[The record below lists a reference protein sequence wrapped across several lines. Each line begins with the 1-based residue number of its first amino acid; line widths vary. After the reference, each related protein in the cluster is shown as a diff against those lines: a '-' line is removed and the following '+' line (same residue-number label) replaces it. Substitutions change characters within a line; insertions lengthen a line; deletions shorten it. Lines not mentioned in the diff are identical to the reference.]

1 MKILRIIAAYILFAG
16 LWFVFMD
23 RLLLSW
29 VQDPLLL
36 TNLQT
41 AKGWLFVLASALM
54 LYPLLLVSLQ
64 QQRKAERAVIQS
76 EQTYR
81 ALFEHHPQ
89 AMWLYDPKTL
99 RILAVNDAALARYG
113 YTQTEFLAL
122 SISDLHPPERLP
134 ALLAHLSLLESER
147 ATPSQ
152 WQHRTKD
159 GRLIDVEV
167 TAHATLFAGHPA
179 RLIMASDIS
188 EQRRTGEVLAQ
199 RTQELSAIFEALP
212 DLYFLLDAQGVVLE
226 YRAGRHR
233 LFLPPEQFL
242 GRRLVEAMPA
252 EVAAKMESALEQAVT
267 TRALVVF
274 EYTLPDPTGEE
285 FFEARVQPLGS
296 GRLVA
301 IVRDVTERWLRDRSL
316 RRWEAFQRSL
326 TELTTEMLQRGL
338 DDGFYQR
345 LLQRAIAV
353 LPGAQ
358 AGSILLRNANG
369 RYGYVAAQGFDLA
382 ELQQVTFSEDE
393 LLVTPHS
400 RQPERISEHSAL
412 RLDSARM
419 ARLARHGRLEE
430 LRVSL
435 IVPVWVDD
443 VLAALLN
450 LNAFDPQTD
459 FDAEVVRMAEAFAL
473 QVGVLLKRL
482 RLERAYYRLA
492 EFRLQLMQLIDESL
506 ERGLDASF
514 YQRWLERAIEI
525 IPAAQAGS
533 LLLRH
538 PDGLFRFVAA
548 VGFDLAQL
556 REVYFY
562 DYEIDAD
569 FDTLEPTLATEF
581 RANQT
586 LDPQRRAVLDSVGRA
601 AEIKVAFSIP
611 ICISD
616 KPVAFLYL
624 DNFTD
629 RSAFDQEAMSMARDF
644 ARQLAVTLQRL
655 DLERELLEYQKEL
668 KQLANYDALTLL
680 PNRALFLDRLRQAL
694 WRAQRSGQ
702 AVALLFLD
710 LDGFKL
716 VNDTLGHNTGDELLK
731 AIAERLALLVRAGDT
746 VARLG
751 GDEFTIILNDL
762 ARPQDAGLVAQKAL
776 ESLAQP
782 FLLAEH
788 ELFVSASIGIA
799 VYPNDGGDSEVLIQ
813 HADTAM
819 YRAKELGKNTYQF
832 FTADM
837 NLRLRERLSLESALR
852 QALTQRQLTVHYQ
865 PRVDLRDGRIL
876 GLEALARWPTQDGWI
891 APTRFVPLA
900 EESGLIYALGDEVL
914 RQVCEQL
921 VAWRTA
927 GVPLVPVAIN
937 LSDRQLRQRDVAHK
951 VQEVLSR
958 YRLEARWLELEIP
971 ETTAIL
977 DPDCLAKLQ
986 ALRNLGVR
994 VVIDD
999 FGTTHSS
1006 LRQLKRLPIDS
1017 LKIGQALLA
1026 EIGEDPAETPH
1037 EAATVRAIVAL
1048 ARTLDLEVVVE
1059 GVETA
1064 AQKRFVASLGCTQA
1078 QGYLFA
1084 RPSPVAE
1091 AQRWLMQGLV
1101 PHSAIE

>member
-23 RLLLSW
+23 QLLLSW

-54 LYPLLLVSLQ
+54 LYPLLLVSSQ
-64 QQRKAERAVIQS
+64 QQRKAEQAAIQS
-76 EQTYR
+76 EKTYR
-81 ALFEHHPQ
+81 GLFEHHPQ

-99 RILAVNDAALARYG
+99 RILAVNSSALARYG
-113 YTQTEFLAL
+113 YAQTEFLAL
-122 SISDLHPPERLP
+122 TITDLHPPEHQP
-134 ALLAHLSLLESER
+134 ALLAHLSLLEPER
-147 ATPSQ
+147 AAPSQ

-167 TAHATLFAGHPA
+167 TAHATLFAGRPA

-188 EQRRTGEVLAQ
+188 EQRRTGEALAQ

-226 YRAGRHR
+226 YRAGQHG

-242 GRRLVEAMPA
+242 GRRLVAVMSA
-252 EVAAKMESALEQAVT
+252 EVAAQTEAALRQALSK
-267 TRALVVF
+267 RRLVVF
-274 EYTLPDPTGEE
+274 EYTLPSPTGEG
-285 FFEARVQPLGS
+285 FFEARVQPIAPD
-296 GRLVA
+296 RLA
-301 IVRDVTERWLRDRSL
+301 IIVRDITERQRRDRSL

-338 DDGFYQR
+338 DDDFYQH

-382 ELQQVTFSEDE
+382 ELQQVTFSEAE
-393 LLVTPHS
+393 LLITPS
-400 RQPERISEHSAL
+400 SCQPERISQHDPLQLDPARAAL
-412 RLDSARM
+412 
-419 ARLARHGRLEE
+419 LARHGRLTE
-430 LRVSL
+430 LRASL

-443 VLAALLN
+443 LLAALLN

-459 FDAEVVRMAEAFAL
+459 FDAEVVQMAEVFAL

-482 RLERAYYRLA
+482 RLESAYYRLA
-492 EFRLQLMQLIDESL
+492 EFRRQLMQLIDESL
-506 ERGLDASF
+506 ERGLDARF

-562 DYEIDAD
+562 DYEIDAN

-601 AEIKVAFSIP
+601 TEIKVAFSIP

-629 RSAFDQEAMSMARDF
+629 RSAFDQEAMAMARDF

-655 DLERELLEYQKEL
+655 DLERELLMQQKEL
-668 KQLANYDALTLL
+668 KQLANYDVLTQL

-716 VNDTLGHNTGDELLK
+716 VNDTLGHNTGDVLLK

-762 ARPQDAGLVAQKAL
+762 SRPQDAGLVAQKAL

-799 VYPNDGGDSEVLIQ
+799 VYPNDGGDPEVLIQ

-819 YRAKELGKNTYQF
+819 YRAKELGSTYQF

-837 NLRLRERLSLESALR
+837 SLHLRERLSLESALR

-876 GLEALARWPTQDGWI
+876 ALEALARWPHSDGWI
-891 APTRFVPLA
+891 APAQFLPLA
-900 EESGLIYALGDEVL
+900 EETGLIYALGDEVL
-914 RQVCEQL
+914 RQSCEQL
-921 VAWRTA
+921 ATWRAA
-927 GVPLVPVAIN
+927 GVPVVPVAIN
-937 LSDRQLRQRDVAHK
+937 LSDRQLRQRDVVRK
-951 VQEVLSR
+951 VQEALSR
-958 YRLEARWLELEIP
+958 YRLEAQWLELEIP
-971 ETTAIL
+971 EMTALL

-986 ALRNLGVR
+986 TLRDLGVR
-994 VVIDD
+994 VAIDD
-999 FGTTHSS
+999 FGTAAS
-1006 LRQLKRLPIDS
+1006 LLQQLKRLPIDS
-1017 LKIGQALLA
+1017 LKIGQALLT
-1026 EIGEDPAETPH
+1026 ELGEDPMAAPH
-1037 EAATVRAIVAL
+1037 NAAIVRAIVAL
-1048 ARTLDLEVVVE
+1048 ARTLALEVIVE
-1059 GVETA
+1059 GIETE
-1064 AQKRFVASLGCTQA
+1064 AQRRFVASLGCTQA

-1084 RPSPVAE
+1084 RPSPAAE

-1101 PHSAIE
+1101 LHSVLE

>member
-1 MKILRIIAAYILFAG
+1 LKILRIIAAYIIFAG

-23 RLLLSW
+23 QLLLSW

-54 LYPLLLVSLQ
+54 LYPLLLVSSQ
-64 QQRKAERAVIQS
+64 QQRKAEQAAIQS
-76 EQTYR
+76 EKTYR
-81 ALFEHHPQ
+81 GLFEHHPQ

-99 RILAVNDAALARYG
+99 RILAVNSAALARYG
-113 YTQTEFLAL
+113 YTQAEFLAL
-122 SISDLHPPERLP
+122 TITDLHPPERQP
-134 ALLAHLSLLESER
+134 ELLAHLSRLEPER
-147 ATPSQ
+147 TAPSQ

-167 TAHATLFAGHPA
+167 TAHTTLFAGRSA

-188 EQRRTGEVLAQ
+188 EQRRTGEALAQ

-212 DLYFLLDAQGVVLE
+212 DLYFLLDAQGTVLE
-226 YRAGRHR
+226 YRAGRHS

-242 GRRLVEAMPA
+242 GRRLVTVVPA
-252 EVAAKMESALEQAVT
+252 EVAAQTEAAFGQALSE
-267 TRALVVF
+267 RRLVVF
-274 EYTLPDPTGEE
+274 EYTLPSPTGEA
-285 FFEARVQPLGS
+285 FFEARVQPIAPD
-296 GRLVA
+296 RLA
-301 IVRDVTERWLRDRSL
+301 IIVRDITERQRRERSL

-338 DDGFYQR
+338 DDDFYQH

-382 ELQQVTFSEDE
+382 ELQQVTFSEAE
-393 LLVTPHS
+393 LLIASSSH
-400 RQPERISEHSAL
+400 RPERISRHDPL
-412 RLDSARM
+412 QLDPAR
-419 ARLARHGRLEE
+419 AAVLARHGRLTE
-430 LRVSL
+430 LRASL

-459 FDAEVVRMAEAFAL
+459 FDAEVVQMAEAFAL

-492 EFRLQLMQLIDESL
+492 EFRRQLMQLIDVSL
-506 ERGLDASF
+506 ERGLDTSF
-514 YQRWLERAIEI
+514 YQRWLERAVEL
-525 IPAAQAGS
+525 IPAAEAGS

-548 VGFDLAQL
+548 VGYELKQL

-562 DYEIDAD
+562 DYEIDIN
-569 FDTLEPTLATEF
+569 FDTFEPTLISEF
-581 RANQT
+581 KANRT
-586 LDPQRRAVLDSVGRA
+586 LDPQRRAILDSVGRTT
-601 AEIKVAFSIP
+601 EIKRAFSIP
-611 ICISD
+611 IHVNEA
-616 KPVAFLYL
+616 PVAFLYL
-624 DNFTD
+624 DSFTD
-629 RSAFDQEAMSMARDF
+629 RYAFDQEAMAMAQDF

-655 DLERELLEYQKEL
+655 DLERELLMQQKEL
-668 KQLANYDALTLL
+668 EQLANYDALTQL

-762 ARPQDAGLVAQKAL
+762 SRPQDAGLVAQKAL

-782 FLLAEH
+782 FLLEGH

-799 VYPNDGGDSEVLIQ
+799 VYPNDGGDAEVLIQ

-819 YRAKELGKNTYQF
+819 YRAKELGSTYQF

-852 QALTQRQLTVHYQ
+852 QALAQRQLTVHYQ

-876 GLEALARWPTQDGWI
+876 ALEALARWPHSDGWI
-891 APTRFVPLA
+891 APAQFLPLA
-900 EESGLIYALGDEVL
+900 EEAGLIYALGDEVL
-914 RQVCEQL
+914 RQSCEQL
-921 VAWRTA
+921 ATWRAA
-927 GVPLVPVAIN
+927 GVPVVPVAIN

-951 VQEVLSR
+951 MQEALSR
-958 YRLEARWLELEIP
+958 YRLEGQWLELEIP
-971 ETTAIL
+971 EMTAVL

-986 ALRNLGVR
+986 VLRDLGVR
-994 VVIDD
+994 VAIDD
-999 FGTTHSS
+999 FGTAASS
-1006 LRQLKRLPIDS
+1006 LQQLKRLPIDS
-1017 LKIGQALLA
+1017 LKIGPALLA
-1026 EIGEDPAETPH
+1026 ELGEDPMAAPH
-1037 EAATVRAIVAL
+1037 NAAIVRAIVAL
-1048 ARTLDLEVVVE
+1048 ARTLALEVVVE
-1059 GVETA
+1059 GIETE
-1064 AQKRFVASLGCTQA
+1064 AQRRFVASLGCTQA

-1084 RPSPVAE
+1084 RPSPAAE
-1091 AQRWLMQGLV
+1091 AQHWLMQGLV
-1101 PHSAIE
+1101 PHSVLE